1 MRKNK
6 IKLRVQPIYS
16 IIIYFVLGLIFVFF
30 MFIPTLLTWE
40 KSNWIIDILFYLI
53 MSLFLVYSLLMGIL
67 HIQFAIIDKE
77 KVVIRNLFQVISEVK
92 WSEVS
97 SVKKEKKLTYNSRGY
112 IYLDWIVIRTD
123 ESQDLYRAK
132 YNKKNKF
139 PILIIA
145 NKRNLYQLSKYVK
158 IGKRIGII

>member
-1 MRKNK
+1 MRENK

-30 MFIPTLLTWE
+30 MFMPTLLTWE
-40 KSNWIIDILFYLI
+40 KSNWIIEILFYLI

-97 SVKKEKKLTYNSRGY
+97 SVKKEKN
-112 IYLDWIVIRTD
+112 
-123 ESQDLYRAK
+123 
-132 YNKKNKF
+132 
-139 PILIIA
+139 
-145 NKRNLYQLSKYVK
+145 
-158 IGKRIGII
+158 